1 MRSAL
6 DKTHKPHL
14 VFQRAVAVEN
24 HVTKYWWFSGAMSSE
39 DTDQILP
46 NICGEFQYATKKY
59 SKVFLIFV
67 HLKSFFVVFQKYFF
81 LKLIVF
87 YVKFIHKSFVKTL
100 IYSYRILK

>member
-46 NICGEFQYATKKY
+46 NICGEFQYTTKKY
-59 SKVFLIFV
+59 SKVFLNICVF
-67 HLKSFFVVFQKYFF
+67 KKFFRSFSKVFF

-100 IYSYRILK
+100 IYIGKII